1 MKYWTRIIGVGLM
14 TVTLA
19 TAAHAAVG
27 LQTIREFTL
36 PVKPLDVALSPD
48 GRLTFVLADNGTI
61 LVYAVDS
68 GLKDTITVGPGIDR
82 IAVADEG
89 HTLVLTNS
97 KTKQVRQVAVAF
109 QAMIDIA
116 DSPFKGKKD
125 APIVLAVFSDF
136 QCPHCGRIAPVLEQ
150 VLEHNPETVKIVFKN
165 FPLNMHKLAM
175 PAAQAAMAA
184 HNLDPIFIFAP
195 TTTSERMQAIAHH
208 ARGFVYCVA
217 RKGITG
223 QQTDFSEQLEAYLA
237 RCRAASNLPL
247 ALGFG
252 VKDKADIDFLTS
264 KADVAVIGT
273 QTICIIEQQGVA
285 AVGDFIRG
293 LRTP

>member
-136 QCPHCGRIAPVLEQ
+136 QCPHCVRIAPVLEQ

-184 HNLDPIFIFAP
+184 HNQGKFWEFHNQIFATP
-195 TTTSERMQAIAHH
+195 NLAPDSFTKIATGLGLDM
-208 ARGFVYCVA
+208 ARFEADMKAPATQNKIMADMRNASAAEVNGTPSIFVNGWLY
-217 RKGITG
+217 RG
-223 QQTDFSEQLEAYLA
+223 Q
-237 RCRAASNLPL
+237 
-247 ALGFG
+247 
-252 VKDKADIDFLTS
+252 
-264 KADVAVIGT
+264 
-273 QTICIIEQQGVA
+273 
-285 AVGDFIRG
+285 
-293 LRTP
+293 RTPEAMQQVVDQEVTKLAATKKK